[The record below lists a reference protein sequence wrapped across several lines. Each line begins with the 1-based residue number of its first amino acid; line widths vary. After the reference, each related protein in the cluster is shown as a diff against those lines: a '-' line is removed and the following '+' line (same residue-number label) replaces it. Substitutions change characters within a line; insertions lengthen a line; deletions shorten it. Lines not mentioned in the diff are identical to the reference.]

1 MIKGMQIA
9 DKENAV
15 IPANWSQNSPII
27 NKSPQTFEELENRQN
42 EIVKEKNGMNWYL
55 SFKLPENSFV
65 NDKNT

>member
-1 MIKGMQIA
+1 M
-9 DKENAV
+9 

-65 NDKNT
+65 NDKDP